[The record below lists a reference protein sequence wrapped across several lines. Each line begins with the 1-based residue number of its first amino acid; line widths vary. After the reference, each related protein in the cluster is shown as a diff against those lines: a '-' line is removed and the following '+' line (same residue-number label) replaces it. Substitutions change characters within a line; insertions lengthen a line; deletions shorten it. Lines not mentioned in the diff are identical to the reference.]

1 MYDLLIQNGLV
12 IDGTG
17 KPAFP
22 ADVAVS
28 GDRIAKIAP
37 KIEEEAKKVYD
48 AKGKYV
54 IPGLIDP
61 HVHEEWVCMIDG
73 RYPFF

>member
-28 GDRIAKIAP
+28 GDRIAKD
-37 KIEEEAKKVYD
+37 VYKRQS
-48 AKGKYV
+48 ASTRLLK
-54 IPGLIDP
+54 
-61 HVHEEWVCMIDG
+61 
-73 RYPFF
+73 F